1 MKNTVKPTTT
11 GVTQVDKDAG
21 YGMYQDSLPATDPMS
36 NKYRAPMNGTSG
48 IQSGPA
54 ASYANNPEMFD
65 TQSTSNWWDSDTYGN
80 QTETLKKG
88 LYQDGSK
95 MNQNDLFQ
103 QQYGDSLVSE
113 TALRD
118 AQIEELQGFDYM
130 GAGSLAMQ
138 GIGTAMQMGLYG
150 DRKDYM
156 ENVNA
161 GLEQNLQNAEESHN
175 TRQANTASYGSAF
188 SNA

>member
-1 MKNTVKPTTT
+1 MKYPKPTTT
-11 GVTQVDKDAG
+11 GVVK
-21 YGMYQDSLPATDPMS
+21 PAQP
-36 NKYRAPMNGTSG
+36 
-48 IQSGPA
+48 
-54 ASYANNPEMFD
+54 YANNPKSLKNPYASYDEGASQAGMYGAAPVTYESRPELYD
-65 TQSTSNWWDSDTYGN
+65 VKDTSNWWDSDTYGN

-88 LYQDGSK
+88 LYQDGSA

-113 TALRD
+113 TALRN
-118 AQIEELQGFDYM
+118 AQIEDLQGFDYM
-130 GAGSLAMQ
+130 GAGSLAMT

-156 ENVNA
+156 SNTNA
-161 GLEQNLQNAEESHN
+161 ALEQNTQNAEESHN